1 MDQKNSKNE
10 PGVAVIL
17 VNWNSFDVTNDCIL
31 SLKNIH
37 YQQYTIVLIDNG
49 SADGSGKKLQDAHPD
64 IVVLFSETNL
74 GFTGGNNIGFRY
86 SLENG
91 FDYSMMLNN
100 DTFVEP
106 DFLNLLITIASSSDV
121 IGAVQPRIHFNHN
134 RQLLWN
140 GGSYFNPVWGFA
152 YTQGEN
158 RIPEQKHLV
167 NKQVDWITGCSFLI
181 KNCVLE
187 KTGLLAEN
195 MFIYSEDVDLSFRI
209 REQGF
214 ILMYVADAVVYHI
227 AGMSNKSKIKGKEGY
242 VNPIVHYLNQRNRIW
257 LLKRYTKWKY
267 FPTTLI
273 ANFFYILLIIGYFAV
288 RCRFGKLKAMIN
300 AIRDGVSGSIK
311 YN

>member
-1 MDQKNSKNE
+1 MDQKNSIIE
-10 PGVAVIL
+10 PSVAFIL
-17 VNWNSFDVTNDCIL
+17 VNWNSFEVTNDCIL
-31 SLKNIH
+31 SLKGIN
-37 YQQYTIVLIDNG
+37 YRKYRIVLVDNG

-64 IVVLFSETNL
+64 IVVLFSATNL

-86 SLENG
+86 SLDNG

-134 RQLLWN
+134 RRLLWN

-158 RIPEQKHLV
+158 RLPEQKHLV
-167 NKQVDWITGCSFLI
+167 NKQVDWITGCAFLI
-181 KNCVLE
+181 KNNVLE

-214 ILMYVADAVVYHI
+214 ILMYVADAIVYHI

-257 LLKRYTKWKY
+257 LLKRYTKWQY